1 VVWALKDVSFDI
13 RAGEVV
19 GILGGN
25 GAGKSTLLK
34 LLSRIT
40 DPTEGYAR
48 VEGRVGSLLEVGTG
62 FHPELTGR
70 DNVYLN
76 GTILGMPRRE
86 VSGKFDDIVAF
97 AGVDE
102 FIDTPLKRYSSGMK
116 VRLAFAVA
124 AHLGTEI
131 LLLDEVLAVG
141 DVAFQ
146 NKCLGKIGEVAKGGR
161 TVLFVSHNMGMLTRL
176 CSRALW
182 LESGR
187 VKLDGASHDVVGA
200 YLSTGRA
207 QGAIWTHSPAQC
219 CDPQLPLTSARVLSA
234 DGRVANVLP
243 FNQRFKLEVAYEVIR
258 PISGTSILGRLT
270 DAQGNVVWTSVDTD
284 TNGWDGRPREAGRYL
299 SACDIPG
306 DLLRPGR
313 YLLSVGS
320 RTKMAKLISGRQF
333 ESGYVESLHENVL
346 AFDISEV
353 GFGLDLHRTGVITP
367 ALHWEVKRI
376 G

>member
-1 VVWALKDVSFDI
+1 VVWALKDVSFDV

-19 GILGGN
+19 GIIGGN

-34 LLSRIT
+34 LISRIT

-62 FHPELTGR
+62 FHAELTGR
-70 DNVYLN
+70 ENVYLN
-76 GTILGMPRRE
+76 GTILGMARRE
-86 VSGKFDDIVAF
+86 VAGKFDDIVGF
-97 AGVDE
+97 SGVDA

-124 AHLGTEI
+124 AHLETEI
-131 LLLDEVLAVG
+131 LLVDEVLAVG

-182 LESGR
+182 LERGR

-200 YLSTGRA
+200 YLSTGGA
-207 QGAIWTHSPAQC
+207 QGATWTHSSARC
-219 CDPQLPLTSARVLSA
+219 CDPQIPLTSARVLST
-234 DGRVANVLP
+234 DGRVADVIP
-243 FNQRFKLEVAYEVIR
+243 FNQRFKLEVAYDVIS
-258 PISGTSILGRLT
+258 PMSGTSIFGRLI
-270 DAQGNVVWTSVDTD
+270 DAQGNVVWTSADTD
-284 TNGWDGRPREAGRYL
+284 TNGWDGRPREPGRYL
-299 SACDIPG
+299 SACNIPG

-313 YLLSVGS
+313 YQLSVGS
-320 RTKMAKLISGRQF
+320 RTKTARHTNVRQL
-333 ESGYVESLHENVL
+333 ESWHVESLHENVL

-353 GFGLDLHRTGVITP
+353 GFGLDLDRTGVITP